1 MKATCIAAL
10 GAAVCLSACERLD
23 GGVFTARLAA
33 GEGRAIAAMRHGLRR
48 YCLLPMTLRHGVRQR
63 VNNDPA
69 FRVEVVCASDPS

>member
-1 MKATCIAAL
+1 MSSL
-10 GAAVCLSACERLD
+10 PV
-23 GGVFTARLAA
+23 
-33 GEGRAIAAMRHGLRR
+33 GEGRAIAAMRHGLRS

>member
-1 MKATCIAAL
+1 M
-10 GAAVCLSACERLD
+10 GRRFLSACERLD

-33 GEGRAIAAMRHGLRR
+33 GEAGDRRHEPGLRS